1 MILIFFFF
9 IYLAF
14 LGFPELSI
22 ILMENSSSLLSLII
36 QWVWLGL
43 SKWWHN
49 YTKLTG
55 DTLNFGSTW
64 SIMNG
69 LGGPSPPPPPI
80 WAMTETLLKPG
91 LLVPAPAEQ
100 TPFPTWL
107 PPAPQS
113 RRYTNSVM
121 TGELSQLE
129 GKWALWQDPK
139 HPSGLVW
146 LAEAA
151 TTWETPSESGSEVN
165 SFSEPRNGKLTGSSK
180 VKCSEQ
186 ETL

>member
-1 MILIFFFF
+1 
-9 IYLAF
+9 
-14 LGFPELSI
+14 
-22 ILMENSSSLLSLII
+22 
-36 QWVWLGL
+36 
-43 SKWWHN
+43 
-49 YTKLTG
+49 
-55 DTLNFGSTW
+55 
-64 SIMNG
+64 MNG

-139 HPSGLVW
+139 HPSGLV
-146 LAEAA
+146 
-151 TTWETPSESGSEVN
+151 
-165 SFSEPRNGKLTGSSK
+165 
-180 VKCSEQ
+180 
-186 ETL
+186 